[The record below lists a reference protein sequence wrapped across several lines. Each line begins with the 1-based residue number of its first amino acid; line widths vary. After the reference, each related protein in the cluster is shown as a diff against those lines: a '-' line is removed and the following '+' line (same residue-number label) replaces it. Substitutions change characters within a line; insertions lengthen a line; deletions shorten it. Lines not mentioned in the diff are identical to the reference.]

1 MNQQYLCT
9 RPPMKPHEATAKKL
23 MGSPYKERFKE
34 QNLDPFKIFQLFKV
48 PVNEDAQ
55 GPLRKEL
62 AACTRTD
69 EGHSHSMPQPKPQ
82 TWPLCISSITV
93 RTPLYRPSNHRVEV
107 LRLLRQLPDGT
118 IFRRI
123 A

>member
-69 EGHSHSMPQPKPQ
+69 EGHSHSMPQLLESAVLFYAARGFPFHFCATTRTKRR
-82 TWPLCISSITV
+82 ISSQTMASC
-93 RTPLYRPSNHRVEV
+93 TGAAAGF
-107 LRLLRQLPDGT
+107 D
-118 IFRRI
+118 
-123 A
+123 